1 MGSRHEGAYSYMRR
15 YLLLSAAFVLLMFAT
30 ASARDS
36 HGHAHTGDQK
46 PAATASFPT
55 QANPSAEVEKLQ
67 KQSRSH
73 IRLERPTHAVDVYL
87 LAADETAEVLDA
99 PFCGGDEGAKQ
110 YSGHYQLV
118 SVVDNA
124 LISRLDLDPDDNF
137 VEKKPHDGARLYRDP
152 QTGQDLVMLL
162 QYGSCNNESAQFF
175 SADPAGQLY
184 AIPFRD
190 KDGRTWRHA
199 LTGPDGAIPHL
210 ADSSSVFCAYANN
223 TGYDFCEAYAFD
235 GANFKETAKWMTR
248 ELGEPRKG
256 LNASGQATRAL
267 FDFLSNLSSK
277 NYPAAA
283 YYFAG
288 KPDSAA
294 TAPAA
299 ANSAEKAKILEAYC
313 TTQSGQCLVPEKI
326 ETKAGASA
334 EGAMTFQVSFE
345 TPDFKPFTIGDRSS
359 FEFRVAQTADG
370 MKVLDLP
377 PRLP

>member
-1 MGSRHEGAYSYMRR
+1 MDHRFRAILSVFLLALAWGEVSY
-15 YLLLSAAFVLLMFAT
+15 LPGQQPTVSP
-30 ASARDS
+30 
-36 HGHAHTGDQK
+36 K
-46 PAATASFPT
+46 PASQTPAAP
-55 QANPSAEVEKLQ
+55 PSATFQTRVPPEIADLR

-73 IRLERPTHAVDVYL
+73 LRLERPTHAVDVYL
-87 LAADETAEVLDA
+87 VAADETAEVLDA

-162 QYGSCNNESAQFF
+162 QYGSCNNESGQFF
-175 SADPAGQLY
+175 STDPAGQLY

-190 KDGRTWRHA
+190 KDGRTWRKV
-199 LTGPDGAIPHL
+199 LTGPDGAIPCL
-210 ADSSSVFCAYANN
+210 ADGSSVFCSYANN
-223 TGYDFCEAYAFD
+223 LGYDFCAAYAFD
-235 GANFKETAKWMTR
+235 GANFQETTKWMTQ

-277 NYPAAA
+277 SYSAAA

-288 KPDSAA
+288 KLDSAA

-313 TTQSGQCLVPEKI
+313 TTRGGQCLVPEKM
-326 ETKAGASA
+326 EAKAGASA
-334 EGAMTFQVSFE
+334 GGAMTFQVSFE
-345 TPDFKPFTIGDRSS
+345 TPDFKPFTMGDRSS